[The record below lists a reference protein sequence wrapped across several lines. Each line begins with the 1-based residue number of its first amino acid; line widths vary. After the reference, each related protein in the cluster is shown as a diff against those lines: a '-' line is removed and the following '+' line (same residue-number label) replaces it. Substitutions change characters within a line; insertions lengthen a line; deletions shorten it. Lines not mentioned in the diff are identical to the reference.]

1 MGLVMN
7 KNTAMETRMMQ
18 IVFPN
23 QVNHV
28 GTLFGGHALEWMDMA
43 ASIAATRYTRCT
55 VVTVASDKIEFKVPV
70 KVGEL
75 IDLVAVV
82 ERHGKTSLTVDVKM
96 FSEILIT
103 GERKLCTEGKFT
115 MVAVDANMKPIPII
129 GLQRP

>member
-1 MGLVMN
+1 MSTPTSN
-7 KNTAMETRMMQ
+7 ETRMMQ

-43 ASIAATRYTRCT
+43 ASIAATRYTRST
-55 VVTVASDKIEFKVPV
+55 VVTVASDKVEFKIPV

-82 ERHGKTSLTVDVKM
+82 ERVGKTSITVDVKL
-96 FSEILIT
+96 FSEILLT

-115 MVAVDANMKPIPII
+115 MVAVDTNMKPISIT
-129 GLQRP
+129 R

>member
-1 MGLVMN
+1 MT
-7 KNTAMETRMMQ
+7 KNTSMETRMMQ

-43 ASIAATRYTRCT
+43 ASIAATRYTRST

-82 ERHGKTSLTVDVKM
+82 ERVGKTSMIVDVKLY
-96 FSEILIT
+96 SEILLT

-115 MVAVDANMKPIPII
+115 MVAVDTNMSPIPII
-129 GLQRP
+129 R

>member
-7 KNTAMETRMMQ
+7 KYTAMETRMMQ

-55 VVTVASDKIEFKVPV
+55 VVTIASDKIEFKVPV

-82 ERHGKTSLTVDVKM
+82 ERQGKTSLTVDVKM

-115 MVAVDANMKPIPII
+115 MVAVDANMNPTPII
-129 GLQRP
+129 AIQRP

>member
-1 MGLVMN
+1 MT
-7 KNTAMETRMMQ
+7 KNTSMETRMMQ

-28 GTLFGGHALEWMDMA
+28 GTLFGGHALEWMDMV
-43 ASIAATRYTRCT
+43 ASIAATRYTRTT

-82 ERHGKTSLTVDVKM
+82 ESVGKTSLTVDVKLY
-96 FSEILIT
+96 SEILPT

-115 MVAVDANMKPIPII
+115 MVAVDTNMSPIPII
-129 GLQRP
+129 R

>member
-1 MGLVMN
+1 MTTTILN
-7 KNTAMETRMMQ
+7 ETRMMQ

-43 ASIAATRYTRCT
+43 ASIAATRYTRST
-55 VVTVASDKIEFKVPV
+55 VVTVASDKVEFKIPV

-82 ERHGKTSLTVDVKM
+82 ERVGKTSLTVDVKM
-96 FSEILIT
+96 FSEILLT

-115 MVAVDANMKPIPII
+115 MVAVDSNMKPISIVE
-129 GLQRP
+129 

>member
-1 MGLVMN
+1 
-7 KNTAMETRMMQ
+7 MMQ

-43 ASIAATRYTRCT
+43 ASIAATRFTRST

-75 IDLVAVV
+75 IDLVAIV

-115 MVAVDANMKPIPII
+115 MVAVDANMNPIPII
-129 GLQRP
+129 GLLRP

>member
-1 MGLVMN
+1 
-7 KNTAMETRMMQ
+7 METRMMQ

-43 ASIAATRYTRCT
+43 ASIAATRYTRST

-82 ERHGKTSLTVDVKM
+82 ERIGKTSLTVDVKLY
-96 FSEILIT
+96 SEILLT

-115 MVAVDANMKPIPII
+115 MVAVDTNMSPISIM
-129 GLQRP
+129 R

>member
-1 MGLVMN
+1 MTITTSN
-7 KNTAMETRMMQ
+7 ETRMMQ

-55 VVTVASDKIEFKVPV
+55 VVTVASDKIEFKIPV

-75 IDLVAVV
+75 IDLVAAV
-82 ERHGKTSLTVDVKM
+82 ERVGKTSLTVDVKM
-96 FSEILIT
+96 FSEILLT

-115 MVAVDANMKPIPII
+115 MVAVDTHMKPICII
-129 GLQRP
+129 E

>member
-1 MGLVMN
+1 MTTTTSN
-7 KNTAMETRMMQ
+7 ETRMMQ

-43 ASIAATRYTRCT
+43 ASIAATRYTRST
-55 VVTVASDKIEFKVPV
+55 VVTVASDKIEFKISV

-75 IDLVAVV
+75 IDIIAIV
-82 ERHGKTSLTVDVKM
+82 ERVGNTSLTVDVKM
-96 FSEILIT
+96 FSEILLT

-115 MVAVDANMKPIPII
+115 MVAVDSNMNPIPITA
-129 GLQRP
+129 

>member
-1 MGLVMN
+1 MSTTTSN
-7 KNTAMETRMMQ
+7 ETRMMQ

-43 ASIAATRYTRCT
+43 ASIAATRYTRST
-55 VVTVASDKIEFKVPV
+55 VVTVASDKVEFKTPV

-82 ERHGKTSLTVDVKM
+82 ERVGKTSITVDVKM
-96 FSEILIT
+96 FSEVLLT
-103 GERKLCTEGKFT
+103 GERKLCTEGTFT
-115 MVAVDANMKPIPII
+115 MVAVDTNMNPISIT
-129 GLQRP
+129 R

>member
-1 MGLVMN
+1 MN
-7 KNTAMETRMMQ
+7 NISIETRMMQ

-75 IDLVAVV
+75 IEVIAVV
-82 ERHGKTSLTVDVKM
+82 ERIGKTSLTVDVKM
-96 FSEILIT
+96 FSEILLS

-115 MVAVDANMKPIPII
+115 MVTVDANMTPIHII
-129 GLQRP
+129 R

>member
-1 MGLVMN
+1 MN
-7 KNTAMETRMMQ
+7 QNTAMETRMMQ

-43 ASIAATRYTRCT
+43 ASIAATRFTRST

-115 MVAVDANMKPIPII
+115 MVAVDSDMNPIPII

>member
-1 MGLVMN
+1 MAKTTSN
-7 KNTAMETRMMQ
+7 ETRMMQ

-43 ASIAATRYTRCT
+43 ASIAATRHTRAT
-55 VVTVASDKIEFKVPV
+55 VVTVASDKIEFKIPV

-75 IDLVAVV
+75 IDLIAVI
-82 ERHGKTSLTVDVKM
+82 ERIGKTSLTVDVKM
-96 FSEILIT
+96 FSEVLLT

-115 MVAVDANMKPIPII
+115 MVAVDANMKPISIT
-129 GLQRP
+129 R

>member
-1 MGLVMN
+1 MTTTSSN
-7 KNTAMETRMMQ
+7 ETRMMQ

-75 IDLVAVV
+75 IDLIAVV
-82 ERHGKTSLTVDVKM
+82 ERVGEKSLTVDVQL
-96 FSEILIT
+96 FSEILLT

-115 MVAVDANMKPIPII
+115 MVAVDANMHPIPIA
-129 GLQRP
+129 R

>member
-1 MGLVMN
+1 MN

-115 MVAVDANMKPIPII
+115 MVAVDANMNPIPII
-129 GLQRP
+129 GVERP

>member
-1 MGLVMN
+1 MMAKTTSN
-7 KNTAMETRMMQ
+7 ETRMMQ

-43 ASIAATRYTRCT
+43 ASIAATRHTRAT
-55 VVTVASDKIEFKVPV
+55 VVTVASDKIEFKIPV

-75 IDLVAVV
+75 IDIIAVI
-82 ERHGKTSLTVDVKM
+82 ERIGKTSLTVDVKM
-96 FSEILIT
+96 FSEVLLT

-115 MVAVDANMKPIPII
+115 MVAVDANMKPISIT
-129 GLQRP
+129 R